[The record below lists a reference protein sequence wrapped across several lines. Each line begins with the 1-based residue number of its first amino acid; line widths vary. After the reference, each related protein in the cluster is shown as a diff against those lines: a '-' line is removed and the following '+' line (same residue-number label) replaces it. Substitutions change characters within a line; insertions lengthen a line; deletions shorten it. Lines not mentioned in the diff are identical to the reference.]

1 MFTSSADFSYIST
14 SGAGKLKVS
23 DIKHKTFVNIDE
35 NGTEAT
41 GVTGKND
48 DDNNNGIDINVGYY
62 SIGFFVFSLV
72 LKFEHKRLTCFVIS
86 YRLQFEIQNVG
97 KQTE

>member
-23 DIKHKTFVNIDE
+23 DIKHKAFVNVDE
-35 NGTEAT
+35 NGTKAT

-48 DDNNNGIDINVGYY
+48 N
-62 SIGFFVFSLV
+62 
-72 LKFEHKRLTCFVIS
+72 KRT
-86 YRLQFEIQNVG
+86 
-97 KQTE
+97 